1 MTRATVRSFTRWGFG
16 RHATL
21 YVASEGRGGRR
32 HIVHP
37 TGNLVL
43 PLEGIGTGNPNLSAK
58 RRAPTLRASARQCR
72 HFRRMR
78 DLRHDLRWEQS
89 RCPVPWPPV
98 TMAIGSGMDRLFIT
112 LGALS
117 GFLAVAAG
125 AFGAHA
131 LRDRLTGAMLDVFQ
145 TGVTYQMYHAL
156 ALVGVGI
163 LLARFSID
171 GSAWLT
177 AAGWLFVGG
186 SVLFSGSL
194 YALSL
199 TGTTWLGAI
208 TPLGGLAFLAGW
220 LAVAIGIWR

>member
-1 MTRATVRSFTRWGFG
+1 
-16 RHATL
+16 
-21 YVASEGRGGRR
+21 
-32 HIVHP
+32 
-37 TGNLVL
+37 
-43 PLEGIGTGNPNLSAK
+43 
-58 RRAPTLRASARQCR
+58 
-72 HFRRMR
+72 
-78 DLRHDLRWEQS
+78 
-89 RCPVPWPPV
+89 
-98 TMAIGSGMDRLFIT
+98 MDRLFIT

-131 LRDRLTGAMLDVFQ
+131 LRDRLTTAMLDVFQ

-163 LLARFSID
+163 LLARFSTD